1 MDNTSSLFLGGVV
14 DRLAAVKAN
23 IANLQAEKAE
33 LEQCL
38 VDSGRM
44 TVDGQLH
51 RAAIVEVL
59 GRTTTDWKSVA
70 QALAPSQYLID
81 TYTARG
87 DGYTV
92 VRVSARRTS

>member
-1 MDNTSSLFLGGVV
+1 MDNTSSHVLGGIV
-14 DRLAAVKAN
+14 DRLAAVKAS
-23 IANLQAEKAE
+23 IADLQAEKAE
-33 LEQCL
+33 LEQVL

-44 TVDGQLH
+44 TVDGQQH

-59 GRTTTDWKSVA
+59 GRTVTDWKSVA
-70 QALAPSQYLID
+70 QALSPSQYLIE
-81 TYTARG
+81 TYTTRG